1 MLKTKMLVG
10 TILAAL
16 AVALGAFGA
25 HGLKNYADVTTLNTF
40 ETAVRYQF
48 YHALAILIA
57 SILYASYPDKKIKQA
72 STFFILGICLFSGSL
87 YVLTLLKIYAVTSFN
102 FIGAITPLGG
112 LSFILG
118 WLFLAL
124 GINTKNK

>member
-1 MLKTKMLVG
+1 MLVG

-48 YHALAILIA
+48 YHALAIL
-57 SILYASYPDKKIKQA
+57 
-72 STFFILGICLFSGSL
+72 
-87 YVLTLLKIYAVTSFN
+87 
-102 FIGAITPLGG
+102 
-112 LSFILG
+112 
-118 WLFLAL
+118 
-124 GINTKNK
+124 